1 MTRHSGA
8 LKEDGMPMKSVSGG
22 QPSRSGNTT
31 GVFAEQ
37 PFALSES
44 VRERLG
50 ATREQMAEYIGVTFR
65 TYQRRA
71 KKGRLEDAESAKV
84 EMLDSLLD
92 LAKRVLGS
100 QEEARQWLTSPIL
113 ALSSER
119 PINLLDTV
127 KGYERV
133 KNKLLQ
139 IEYGMY

>member
-1 MTRHSGA
+1 MT
-8 LKEDGMPMKSVSGG
+8 MKSISGG
-22 QPSRSGNTT
+22 QTHKPGKNP

-44 VRERLG
+44 VRKRLG
-50 ATREQMAEYIGVTFR
+50 ATSEQMAEYIGVTFR

-71 KKGRLEDAESAKV
+71 KRGRLADAESAKV

-100 QEEARQWLTSPIL
+100 EDEARQWLTSPIL
-113 ALSSER
+113 SLESEC
-119 PINLLDTV
+119 PINLLDSV